1 MKKSKYLSLERTSA
15 GSSVFRDAPGF
26 HEDMMQIE
34 CFIEVKGVGMMSS
47 KGVALQ

>member
-1 MKKSKYLSLERTSA
+1 MKKGKYLSLERTSG

-26 HEDMMQIE
+26 REDKMQIE
-34 CFIEVKGVGMMSS
+34 SFIEVKGVGMMSS